1 MTTKSKKNN
10 KEAVLSVK
18 GLQVH
23 YETSKGWVKAVE
35 DVTFDLERGKRLA
48 LVGESGSGKT
58 TMAMGLMRMIKEPG
72 KIVSGSIEIN
82 GKDIISLSDTAL
94 RDTRL
99 KEIALVPQGAMNS
112 LNPVMRVGAQ
122 MSDAIRHHTKEKIQ
136 KNVMAARLTEL
147 LNSVGL
153 DERVAHM
160 FPHELSGGMKQR
172 VAMAI
177 ATSMK
182 PQVIIADEPTSALDV
197 VVQRQ
202 VVSTLGRLQ
211 KEIGASVV
219 MIGHDMGLVSQFAD
233 MVGVMYAGKLVE
245 LGPSIEIFKK
255 PLHLYTRLLISSLP
269 NLDSKKEF
277 KGIPGLPPLLID
289 LPEGCT
295 FCQRVEGS
303 KRNDGKDPVWTKVGD
318 DHWVALCNDCVDLD

>member
-94 RDTRL
+94 RNTRL

>member
-1 MTTKSKKNN
+1 MVKSKPKSI
-10 KEAVLSVK
+10 V
-18 GLQVH
+18 
-23 YETSKGWVKAVE
+23 
-35 DVTFDLERGKRLA
+35 
-48 LVGESGSGKT
+48 VGVAGGTGSGKT

>member
-94 RDTRL
+94 RNTRL

-211 KEIGASVV
+211 KEIGASGV
-219 MIGHDMGLVSQFAD
+219 MIGHEMGLVSQFAD

>member
-1 MTTKSKKNN
+1 MTTKSSKNKREN
-10 KEAVLSVK
+10 VLSVS
-18 GLQVH
+18 GLKVH

-35 DVTFDLERGKRLA
+35 NVTFDLERGKRLA

-82 GKDIISLSDTAL
+82 GKDIISLSDTDL
-94 RDTRL
+94 RNTRL

-122 MSDAIRHHTKEKIQ
+122 MSDAIKHHTKGKIP
-136 KNVMAARLTEL
+136 NNDLSDRITEL

-153 DERVAHM
+153 DERVAQM

-177 ATSMK
+177 ATSLK
-182 PQVIIADEPTSALDV
+182 PQIIIADEPTSALDV

-233 MVGVMYAGKLVE
+233 MIGVMYAGKLVE
-245 LGPSIEIFKK
+245 LGPSIDIFKK
-255 PLHLYTRLLISSLP
+255 PRHLYTRLLISSLP
-269 NLDSKKEF
+269 NLESKKQF
-277 KGIPGLPPLLID
+277 QGIPGLPPLLID

-295 FCQRVEGS
+295 FCQRVEGA
-303 KRNDGKDPVWTKVGD
+303 KRNDGKDPEWTNIGE
-318 DHWVALCNDCVDLD
+318 DHWVSLCNDCVDLD

>member
-122 MSDAIRHHTKEKIQ
+122 MSDAIKHHTKEKIQ
-136 KNVMAARLTEL
+136 KNVMEARLTEL

-318 DHWVALCNDCVDLD
+318 GHWVALCNDCVDLD

>member
-23 YETSKGWVKAVE
+23 YETSKGWDKAVE

-94 RDTRL
+94 RNTRL

>member
-303 KRNDGKDPVWTKVGD
+303 KRNNGKDPEWTKVGD

>member
-277 KGIPGLPPLLID
+277 KGIPGLPPLLIE

>member
-122 MSDAIRHHTKEKIQ
+122 MSDAIKHHTKEKIQ
-136 KNVMAARLTEL
+136 KNVMEARLTEL

-245 LGPSIEIFKK
+245 LGPSMEIFKK

>member
-122 MSDAIRHHTKEKIQ
+122 MSDAIKHHTKEKIQ

>member
-122 MSDAIRHHTKEKIQ
+122 MSDAIKHHTKEKIQ

-233 MVGVMYAGKLVE
+233 MVGVMYAGKLIE
-245 LGPSIEIFKK
+245 LGPVIDIFKK
-255 PLHLYTRLLISSLP
+255 PLHLYTKLLISSLP
-269 NLDSKKEF
+269 NLDSKKNLKEF
-277 KGIPGLPPLLID
+277 L
-289 LPEGCT
+289 
-295 FCQRVEGS
+295 
-303 KRNDGKDPVWTKVGD
+303 
-318 DHWVALCNDCVDLD
+318 DCLHY

>member
-94 RDTRL
+94 RNTRL

-122 MSDAIRHHTKEKIQ
+122 MSDAIKHHTKEKIQ

>member
-94 RDTRL
+94 RNTRL

-255 PLHLYTRLLISSLP
+255 KSL
-269 NLDSKKEF
+269 
-277 KGIPGLPPLLID
+277 
-289 LPEGCT
+289 
-295 FCQRVEGS
+295 
-303 KRNDGKDPVWTKVGD
+303 
-318 DHWVALCNDCVDLD
+318 

>member
-1 MTTKSKKNN
+1 MSTKTN
-10 KEAVLSVK
+10 AVLRVK

-23 YETSKGWVKAVE
+23 YETSRGWVKAVE

-122 MSDAIRHHTKEKIQ
+122 MSDAIKHHTKEKIS
-136 KNVMAARLTEL
+136 KTDLSARITVL

-153 DERVAHM
+153 NEKVAQM

-211 KEIGASVV
+211 KEIDASVV
-219 MIGHDMGLVSQFAD
+219 MIGHDIGLVSQFAD

-245 LGPSIEIFKK
+245 LGPVIDIFKK

-295 FCQRVEGS
+295 FCQRVEGA
-303 KRNDGKDPVWTKVGD
+303 KRNDGKDPEWTKVSKN
-318 DHWVALCNDCVDLD
+318 HWVELCNDCVDLG

>member
-1 MTTKSKKNN
+1 MSTKTK

-23 YETSKGWVKAVE
+23 YETTKGWVKAVE

-82 GKDIISLSDTAL
+82 GKDIISLSDSAL
-94 RDTRL
+94 RATRL

-112 LNPVMRVGAQ
+112 LNPVMRVQAQ
-122 MSDAIRHHTKEKIQ
+122 MSDAIKHHTKEKIS
-136 KNVMAARLTEL
+136 KKDLSARITVL

-153 DERVAHM
+153 NERVAQM

-182 PQVIIADEPTSALDV
+182 PQVILADEPTSALDV

-219 MIGHDMGLVSQFAD
+219 IIGHDMGLVSQFAD
-233 MVGVMYAGKLVE
+233 MVGVMYAGKLIE
-245 LGPSIEIFKK
+245 LGPVIDIFKK
-255 PLHLYTRLLISSLP
+255 PLHLYTKLLISSLP
-269 NLDSKKEF
+269 NLDSKREF

-289 LPEGCT
+289 LPDGCT
-295 FCQRVEGS
+295 FCQRIEGA
-303 KRNDGKDPVWTKVGD
+303 KRNDGKNPEWTEVKK

>member
-1 MTTKSKKNN
+1 MSTKTN
-10 KEAVLSVK
+10 AVLSVK

-23 YETSKGWVKAVE
+23 YETSRGWVKAVE

-122 MSDAIRHHTKEKIQ
+122 MSDAIKHHTKEKIS
-136 KNVMAARLTEL
+136 KTDLSARITVL

-153 DERVAHM
+153 NEKVAQM

-233 MVGVMYAGKLVE
+233 MVGVMYAGKLIE
-245 LGPSIEIFKK
+245 LGPVIDIFKK

-277 KGIPGLPPLLID
+277 KGITGLPPLLIY
-289 LPEGCT
+289 
-295 FCQRVEGS
+295 
-303 KRNDGKDPVWTKVGD
+303 
-318 DHWVALCNDCVDLD
+318 LCKSHIHLLLIE

>member
-10 KEAVLSVK
+10 KKAVLSVK

-94 RDTRL
+94 RNTRL

>member
-1 MTTKSKKNN
+1 MSTKTN
-10 KEAVLSVK
+10 AVLRVK

-23 YETSKGWVKAVE
+23 YETSRGWVKAVE

-122 MSDAIRHHTKEKIQ
+122 ISDAIKHHTKEKIS
-136 KNVMAARLTEL
+136 KTDLSARITVL

-153 DERVAHM
+153 NEKVAQM

-211 KEIGASVV
+211 KEIDASVV

-233 MVGVMYAGKLVE
+233 MVGVMYAGKLIE
-245 LGPSIEIFKK
+245 LGPVIDIFKK

-295 FCQRVEGS
+295 FCQRVEGA
-303 KRNDGKDPVWTKVGD
+303 KRNDGKDPEWTEVAKN
-318 DHWVALCNDCVDLD
+318 HWVALCNDCVDLG

>member
-1 MTTKSKKNN
+1 MSTKTN
-10 KEAVLSVK
+10 AVLRVK

-23 YETSKGWVKAVE
+23 YETSRGWVKAVE

-122 MSDAIRHHTKEKIQ
+122 ISDAIKHHTKEKIS
-136 KNVMAARLTEL
+136 KTDLSARITVL

-153 DERVAHM
+153 NEKVAQM

-211 KEIGASVV
+211 KEIDASVV

-233 MVGVMYAGKLVE
+233 MVGVMYAGKLIE
-245 LGPSIEIFKK
+245 LGPVIDIFKK

-277 KGIPGLPPLLID
+277 
-289 LPEGCT
+289 
-295 FCQRVEGS
+295 
-303 KRNDGKDPVWTKVGD
+303 
-318 DHWVALCNDCVDLD
+318 